1 VKLTKSKLKQIIR
14 EELIKEGILKE
25 SSRWPGLKLVPEQQV
40 KKIIADAMTRAP
52 DKEKIRSALAIAHQ
66 ALKTSVNDPS
76 GPDIDQHELATQVD
90 PADLI
95 LKKMPD
101 VSFDEREVVLIEAA
115 LTAMGLPDTYA
126 GNIAQVL
133 KRG

>member
-1 VKLTKSKLKQIIR
+1 MKLLMENWR
-14 EELIKEGILKE
+14 EFIEE

-40 KKIIADAMTRAP
+40 EKIIAAAMNEAP
-52 DKEKIRSALAIAHQ
+52 DKEKIRTALAIAHQ

-76 GPDIDQHELATQVD
+76 DTNVNQHELAMQVD

-95 LKKMPD
+95 LKKMPN
-101 VSFDEREVVLIEAA
+101 VSFDEGEAALIEAA
-115 LTAMGLPDTYA
+115 LVAMGLPDSYA

-133 KRG
+133 RRG